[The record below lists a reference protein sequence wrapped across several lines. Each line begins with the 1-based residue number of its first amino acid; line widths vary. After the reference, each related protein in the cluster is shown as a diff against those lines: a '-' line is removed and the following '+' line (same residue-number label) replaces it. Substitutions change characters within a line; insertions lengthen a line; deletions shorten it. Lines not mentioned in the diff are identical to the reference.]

1 MMQKPFIDLT
11 SDFGF
16 KKLFGE
22 EPNKDLLIS
31 FLNEVFQGRKQILDL
46 EYTRNEAQG
55 ESFEDGTAIFD
66 LVCTGKEGEK
76 FIIEVQRAL
85 QENFKKRAIYYTSR
99 LISNQAP
106 KGKKAK
112 WMYNISEV
120 YLIALMQGFTVSDP
134 RDTHYLHHVYLCNL
148 HNNSIFYPG
157 LGYIYIELPKFNKL
171 EHQLEND
178 LDRWIFLLKNMAT
191 LEKISVYL
199 HKPIFEKVFDIAT
212 YSKLKKED
220 RMTYDVAQKNRWD
233 LYSIK
238 ETAFNAGKK
247 EGIQSGIEKGIQTG
261 IEKGREEG
269 REEGIQEGIR
279 NVIEKMLQQ
288 GLALEQISDWTG
300 LSIEQIKQFKKA

>member
-1 MMQKPFIDLT
+1 M
-11 SDFGF
+11 
-16 KKLFGE
+16 
-22 EPNKDLLIS
+22 
-31 FLNEVFQGRKQILDL
+31 
-46 EYTRNEAQG
+46 
-55 ESFEDGTAIFD
+55 
-66 LVCTGKEGEK
+66 
-76 FIIEVQRAL
+76 
-85 QENFKKRAIYYTSR
+85 
-99 LISNQAP
+99 
-106 KGKKAK
+106 
-112 WMYNISEV
+112 
-120 YLIALMQGFTVSDP
+120 
-134 RDTHYLHHVYLCNL
+134 
-148 HNNSIFYPG
+148 
-157 LGYIYIELPKFNKL
+157 
-171 EHQLEND
+171 
-178 LDRWIFLLKNMAT
+178 
-191 LEKISVYL
+191 
-199 HKPIFEKVFDIAT
+199 AT